1 MLRMDSPPLKTGD
14 IVRMSATFQVD
25 RDRGLQ
31 VGDLGVVRTVL
42 DHTGDYL
49 VTWFNGRG
57 HEVAMTFNQ
66 LEKVNDPD

>member
-1 MLRMDSPPLKTGD
+1 MLKIDNPTLKTGD

-42 DHTGDYL
+42 DKTGNCC

-57 HEVAMTFNQ
+57 HGVAMTSNQ